1 MQPSRWQSE
10 RVFLLPGE
18 PADGGTDMRT
28 MLKSKIHRAHVTGAD
43 LNYEGSITLDPILI
57 EAAGLLTFEL
67 VHVLDITNGARL
79 ETYVIEGER
88 GKGEVVIN
96 GAAAHLVHEGD
107 LVIILAYASVSEE
120 EAPHQLPRLIYV
132 DEENKIASV
141 GGAAVERQEA
151 VA

>member
-1 MQPSRWQSE
+1 
-10 RVFLLPGE
+10 
-18 PADGGTDMRT
+18 MRA

-43 LNYEGSITLDPILI
+43 LDYEGSITLDPILI
-57 EAAGLLTFEL
+57 EAADLLPYEL

-96 GAAAHLVHEGD
+96 GAAAHLVHKGD
-107 LVIILAYASVSEE
+107 LVIVLAYASVSEE
-120 EAPHQLPRLIYV
+120 EAPHQLPKLLYV

-141 GGAAVERQEA
+141 GGSAVLPQEA
-151 VA
+151 VV

>member
-1 MQPSRWQSE
+1 
-10 RVFLLPGE
+10 
-18 PADGGTDMRT
+18 MRT
-28 MLKSKIHRAHVTGAD
+28 MLKSKIHRAHVTEAD
-43 LNYEGSITLDPILI
+43 LHYEGSITLDPILI
-57 EAAGLLTFEL
+57 EAADLLPFEL

-88 GKGEVVIN
+88 GDGEVVIN
-96 GAAAHLVHEGD
+96 GAAAHLIHEGD

-120 EAPHQLPRLIYV
+120 EAPRFLPKLIYV

-141 GGAAVERQEA
+141 GGAAVQPQKA

>member
-1 MQPSRWQSE
+1 
-10 RVFLLPGE
+10 
-18 PADGGTDMRT
+18 MRT

-43 LNYEGSITLDPILI
+43 LDYEGSITLDPILI
-57 EAAGLLTFEL
+57 EAADLLPFEL

-96 GAAAHLVHEGD
+96 GAAAHLVHKGD

-120 EAPHQLPRLIYV
+120 EAPRFLPKLIYV
-132 DEENKIASV
+132 DEENRIASV
-141 GGAAVERQEA
+141 GGSAVLPQEA
-151 VA
+151 VV

>member
-1 MQPSRWQSE
+1 
-10 RVFLLPGE
+10 
-18 PADGGTDMRT
+18 MRT

-43 LNYEGSITLDPILI
+43 LDYEGSLTLDPILI
-57 EAAGLLTFEL
+57 EAADLLPFEL

-96 GAAAHLVHEGD
+96 GAAAHLIHKGD
-107 LVIILAYASVSEE
+107 LVIVLAYGSVSEE
-120 EAPHQLPRLIYV
+120 EAPHFLPKLIYV
-132 DEENKIASV
+132 DEENRIASV
-141 GGAAVERQEA
+141 GGSAVLPQEA

>member
-1 MQPSRWQSE
+1 
-10 RVFLLPGE
+10 
-18 PADGGTDMRT
+18 MRT
-28 MLKSKIHRAHVTGAD
+28 MLKSKIHRAHVTEAD
-43 LNYEGSITLDPILI
+43 LHYEGSITLDPILI
-57 EAAGLLTFEL
+57 EAADLLPFEL

-96 GAAAHLVHEGD
+96 GAAAHLVDKGD

-120 EAPHQLPRLIYV
+120 EALHQLPKLIYV

-141 GGAAVERQEA
+141 GGSAVLPQEA
-151 VA
+151 VV

>member
-1 MQPSRWQSE
+1 
-10 RVFLLPGE
+10 
-18 PADGGTDMRT
+18 MRA

-43 LNYEGSITLDPILI
+43 LDYEGSITLDPILI
-57 EAAGLLTFEL
+57 EAADLLPFEL

-96 GAAAHLVHEGD
+96 GAAAHLVHKGD
-107 LVIILAYASVSEE
+107 LVIVLAYASVSEE
-120 EAPHQLPRLIYV
+120 EAPHHLPKLIYV

-141 GGAAVERQEA
+141 GGAAVLPQEA
-151 VA
+151 VV

>member
-1 MQPSRWQSE
+1 
-10 RVFLLPGE
+10 
-18 PADGGTDMRT
+18 MRT

-43 LNYEGSITLDPILI
+43 LDYEGSLTLDPILI
-57 EAAGLLTFEL
+57 EAADLLPFEL

-79 ETYVIEGER
+79 ETYAIEGER
-88 GKGEVVIN
+88 GCGEVVIN
-96 GAAAHLVHEGD
+96 GAAAHLVRKGD
-107 LVIILAYASVSEE
+107 LVFVLAYGSVSEE
-120 EAPHQLPRLIYV
+120 EAPRFLPKLIYV